1 MGLQPL
7 LIHLLF
13 HPLSKSARDLA
24 RHIHGQLNDDVVV
37 PGLRVPTVFVP
48 FDENLRPPACN
59 RFDLAQ
65 NSLVVPL
72 ADDELVIDVD
82 WCRFVADAWEAC
94 SGSQNGR
101 HRCVPMQL
109 TENAWPL
116 DARLKEVNFGRA
128 HAHAVGYQR
137 NRWVTRRVVIEL
149 CRFLQGFEATDDR
162 SDAPIELFLSHA
174 KADMGADPKVAQQF
188 INYLTADQPVEAWVD
203 SGEIEMGSKFSDA
216 IREGVPRTSLLA
228 ILTDNYSSREW
239 CREEV
244 MLAKEHERPIAIIDS
259 LMTHEV
265 RSFPFLDNVPRMR
278 WNGDAEAGVDLLLKE
293 TLRHLHTRKVLE
305 SSKRE
310 GDTVFLRPPEPA
322 TLLGVTQGKN
332 ILYPDPPLGVGEL
345 QRLSKSRVTFSTPL
359 ERSAEAK
366 PLAGKLIAIS
376 MSESSD
382 AAQFGMD
389 DVHLTQTMLELSRHF
404 LIRGASLSYGGHLG
418 APGYT
423 QRLFELVR
431 TYNNLDGVNNFERIV
446 NHRGWPLP
454 KLTTTQLAEL
464 NSVSTIVSVA
474 RPADIDESLSP
485 DFVAE
490 IESSFR
496 ADVSAV
502 NRYAWCRGMTA
513 MRTYQADVARSQV
526 AARIVLGGTF
536 EQTTKANEDGTL
548 ADKWYLGR
556 MPGVLEEILLSLKL
570 GQPVFLIG
578 AFGGIADVTIKLLQ
592 GKKHRAV
599 SWDLQAQAPYA
610 RETRDLYVLHEQRWW
625 YYDDEPRITGLQTDD
640 DRSIVQ
646 FLADTWEESD
656 SRGWETRLN
665 PLTRQQNQRLF
676 ETVDLSEMVEL
687 LQVGLNNC

>member
-7 LIHLLF
+7 LIHLLL
-13 HPLSKSARDLA
+13 HPKSNSARELA

-48 FDENLRPPACN
+48 FDENLRPPAGN

-65 NSLVVPL
+65 NSFVVPL
-72 ADDELVIDVD
+72 ADDELVIDKD

-94 SGSQNGR
+94 AGSQDGR

-109 TENAWPL
+109 TKNAWPL
-116 DARLKEVNFGRA
+116 DGRLKEVNFGRA
-128 HAHAVGYQR
+128 HAQPVGYER

-149 CRFLQGFEATDDR
+149 CRFLQGFEATDDQ

-174 KADMGADPKVAQQF
+174 KADIGADPKVAQQC
-188 INYLTADQPVEAWVD
+188 IDYLTADQPVEAWVD
-203 SGEIEMGSKFSDA
+203 SGEIETGSKFSDA
-216 IREGVPRTSLLA
+216 IRKGVPRTSLLA

-278 WNGDAEAGVDLLLKE
+278 WNGNAEAGVDLLLKE

-322 TLLGVTQGKN
+322 TLLGVPRGAN

-345 QRLSKSRVTFSTPL
+345 QRLSKSQVTFSTPL
-359 ERSAEAK
+359 ERSAEAR
-366 PLAGKLIAIS
+366 PLAEKLIALS

-382 AAQFGMD
+382 VTQFGMD
-389 DVHLTQTMLELSRHF
+389 DVHLTQTMLELSRHL
-404 LIRGASLSYGGHLG
+404 LIRGASLAYGGHLG
-418 APGYT
+418 AHGYT

-431 TYNNLDGVNNFERIV
+431 TYNNLDGVDNFERIV

-454 KLTTTQLAEL
+454 KLTTPQLAEL

-474 RPADIDESLSP
+474 RPADINESLSP

-490 IESSFR
+490 IESSFL
-496 ADVSAV
+496 ADASAV
-502 NRYAWCRGMTA
+502 NRYAWCRGMTE
-513 MRTYQADVARSQV
+513 MRAYQADVARSHV

-536 EQTTKANEDGTL
+536 EQTPKANEDGTV
-548 ADKWYLGR
+548 ADKWYFSR
-556 MPGVLEEILLSLKL
+556 MPGVLEEILLSIKV

-578 AFGGIADVTIKLLQ
+578 AFGGIADLTIKLLQ
-592 GKKHRAV
+592 RKKHRAV
-599 SWDLQAQAPYA
+599 SWDLQSQAPFTS
-610 RETRDLYVLHEQRWW
+610 ETRDLYNLHEQKWW
-625 YYDDEPRITGLQTDD
+625 YYDDEPCLTGLRTDD
-640 DRSIVQ
+640 DRSIIQ
-646 FLADTWEESD
+646 FLADTWQESD
-656 SRGWETRLN
+656 NRGWETRLN
-665 PLTRQQNQRLF
+665 PLTKEQNQRLF